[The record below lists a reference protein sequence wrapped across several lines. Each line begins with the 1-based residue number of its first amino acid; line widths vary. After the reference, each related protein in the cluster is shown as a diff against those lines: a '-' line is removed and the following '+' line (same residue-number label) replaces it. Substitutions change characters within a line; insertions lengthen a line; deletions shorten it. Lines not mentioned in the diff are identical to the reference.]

1 MNENFKGDMVPQTYA
16 GMLVGALCALAGVL
30 TIALPVPVIVSNFTM
45 FYSHT
50 QAREKLPRQR
60 RRVVNVADPIQPT
73 STTTSPAPP
82 QSSTHHSWKIL
93 PTNAINKQSSSSS
106 SPPPPPLSSSLIKSN
121 STTTSIT
128 TTTTTT
134 FVTTMATTM
143 ITTTNNSLVA
153 EKRLRRRSSQQQ
165 SNSKEN
171 KISELSYVKHDDATA
186 ITTADNNTVIH
197 HHKETIMDVNNDD
210 GNMKKNPTNTKVS
223 PKNIDNDVEQ
233 RQNDEKQQRK
243 TKKKCRH
250 QSISI
255 AANSIESNNHD
266 NIINI
271 NHNVTTNPQKLQQTR
286 VVLSVDRK
294 RSTPHVEI
302 ISNPVSSKYSSI
314 ISNADD
320 DDDGTINANNINID
334 GQNLHNQRQ
343 QPLQINDIHCSCC
356 HHQLELEKQCTPLL
370 GRGLCIKM

>member
-1 MNENFKGDMVPQTYA
+1 
-16 GMLVGALCALAGVL
+16 
-30 TIALPVPVIVSNFTM
+30 
-45 FYSHT
+45 
-50 QAREKLPRQR
+50 
-60 RRVVNVADPIQPT
+60 
-73 STTTSPAPP
+73 
-82 QSSTHHSWKIL
+82 
-93 PTNAINKQSSSSS
+93 
-106 SPPPPPLSSSLIKSN
+106 
-121 STTTSIT
+121 
-128 TTTTTT
+128 
-134 FVTTMATTM
+134 
-143 ITTTNNSLVA
+143 
-153 EKRLRRRSSQQQ
+153 
-165 SNSKEN
+165 
-171 KISELSYVKHDDATA
+171 
-186 ITTADNNTVIH
+186 
-197 HHKETIMDVNNDD
+197 MDVNNDD
-210 GNMKKNPTNTKVS
+210 ENMKKNPTNPKVS

-233 RQNDEKQQRK
+233 LQNDEKQQRK

-320 DDDGTINANNINID
+320 DDDNDGTINANNINID
-334 GQNLHNQRQ
+334 GRNLHNQRQ

-356 HHQLELEKQCTPLL
+356 HHQLELEKQCLTISDTTSIQQQQKQSSSQKHHHPTSLSTSEKHQTSSSFQRKDYRFNL
-370 GRGLCIKM
+370 

>member
-1 MNENFKGDMVPQTYA
+1 
-16 GMLVGALCALAGVL
+16 
-30 TIALPVPVIVSNFTM
+30 
-45 FYSHT
+45 
-50 QAREKLPRQR
+50 
-60 RRVVNVADPIQPT
+60 
-73 STTTSPAPP
+73 
-82 QSSTHHSWKIL
+82 
-93 PTNAINKQSSSSS
+93 
-106 SPPPPPLSSSLIKSN
+106 
-121 STTTSIT
+121 
-128 TTTTTT
+128 
-134 FVTTMATTM
+134 
-143 ITTTNNSLVA
+143 
-153 EKRLRRRSSQQQ
+153 
-165 SNSKEN
+165 
-171 KISELSYVKHDDATA
+171 
-186 ITTADNNTVIH
+186 
-197 HHKETIMDVNNDD
+197 MDVNNDD
-210 GNMKKNPTNTKVS
+210 GNMKKNPTNPKVS

-255 AANSIESNNHD
+255 AANSIESNNRD

-320 DDDGTINANNINID
+320 DGTINANNINID

-356 HHQLELEKQCTPLL
+356 HHQLELEKQCFTISDTTSIQQQQKQSSSQKHHHSTSSSFQRKDYRFNL
-370 GRGLCIKM
+370 